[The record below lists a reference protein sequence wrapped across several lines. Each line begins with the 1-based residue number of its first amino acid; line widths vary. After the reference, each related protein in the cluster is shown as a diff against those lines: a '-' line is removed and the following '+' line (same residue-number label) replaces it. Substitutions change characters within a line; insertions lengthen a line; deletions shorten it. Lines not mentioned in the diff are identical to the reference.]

1 MKRAILYTVVLLL
14 PALMALPF
22 AQMSSAAGAKIAV
35 RHTVIAAS
43 GGAAP
48 AGGNYLNFFNAALNA
63 RHEVAFDA
71 ILGGPPFTTGVFV
84 GDGKTTSTIALGA
97 NPDPAAPSFG
107 TVFNPFITPN
117 GDVVFN
123 VNFSDFFR
131 SDGKTIVP
139 LVRNGD
145 QAPGGG
151 TLEPRSVYAANDHGA
166 VAYGARVSGSTATQ
180 GIFRSEGTQTVA
192 IARDDNDAPTG
203 GRFTSLRD
211 PVINDRGQV
220 AFSSEMTGGSAD
232 FGIFRGEGGDLTP
245 VFVANQIASGGG
257 IFTDFGNPVINAH
270 GQVAVVGLLTNSA
283 SRAGLFVGDGADAV
297 AIALDGQPAPKGGS
311 YSDRFF
317 APTRLNDR
325 GEVAY
330 IVGLAGGTGPSG
342 IFRGDGDRTT
352 TVALAGTTA
361 PGTAGTFQSFDDIK
375 LGNDGRVAFIARL
388 AVGVGG
394 VDSSNNRGIW
404 IGTSDEDL
412 QLVVRTGDV
421 VGGNV
426 LTSLPQFGQ
435 GNQFDM
441 NENGVLWIGSFG
453 PAKAVV
459 FSRILAENDG
469 LGEDDD
475 VDIPLQFKNGTGQSL
490 RVYGHGYVPPADGKV
505 RWGNTSS
512 C

>member
-1 MKRAILYTVVLLL
+1 
-14 PALMALPF
+14 MALPF
-22 AQMSSAAGAKIAV
+22 AQMSSAASANSAV
-35 RHTVIAAS
+35 RHTIIAAS
-43 GGAAP
+43 GGATP
-48 AGGNYLNFFNAALNA
+48 AIGMYLPFSFFNVRLNE

-71 ILGGPPFTTGVFV
+71 FIGGPPFTTGVFV
-84 GDGKTTSTIALGA
+84 GDGKTTSTIALGV

-107 TVFNPFITPN
+107 FVSNPFITPN

-123 VNFSDFFR
+123 GNDTDFFR

-139 LVRNGD
+139 LVRDGD
-145 QAPGGG
+145 PAPVGG
-151 TLEPRSVYAANDHGA
+151 TLTPRSVYAANDHGA

-211 PVINDRGQV
+211 PVVNDRGQV

-330 IVGLAGGTGPSG
+330 IVGLAVGTGPSG

-459 FSRILAENDG
+459 FSRILGENAG

-475 VDIPLQFKNGTGQSL
+475 VQNGTGQLLHVYDSAWRPALPLAPMKPRFLFSESL
-490 RVYGHGYVPPADGKV
+490 HRARPVNG
-505 RWGNTSS
+505 
-512 C
+512 